1 MLSRLEYD
9 LCWEH
14 LRLGE
19 QPTALTIDGH
29 GETVD
34 ERRALLHEAWE
45 SLSDKGLVD
54 RRELDPALAGRFRV
68 LARPD
73 REVDARL
80 RLNQYGPRIRAVA
93 AALGRR
99 GVLAVLTSD
108 FLLLDTVE
116 PHELASRIVGLLPD
130 RDPPRAR
137 SITLRADLLDSAA
150 TSAGQSATRMEVVL
164 RDGGLSWRDAQRVGS
179 VLGNVVGMGQFGATS
194 RPESGRTAAR
204 RRGSYV
210 VSFYDTPEGRWQ
222 FTRRR
227 GWVTLTPADYL
238 RLSRAV
244 AELLNETAGGP
255 DHR

>member
-45 SLSDKGLVD
+45 SLADKGFVD
-54 RRELDPALAGRFRV
+54 RRELNPALAGRFRV

-80 RLNQYGPRIRAVA
+80 RLNRHGPRVRAMA
-93 AALGRR
+93 AAMGRH

-108 FLLLDTVE
+108 LLFLDSVE
-116 PHELASRIVGLLPD
+116 PHELAGRIVGLLPD

-137 SITLRADLLDSAA
+137 SITVRAELLDRAA
-150 TSAGQSATRMEVVL
+150 TSAGESAARMEVVL

-194 RPESGRTAAR
+194 RPERGRTAAR

-210 VSFYDTPEGRWQ
+210 VSFYDTPDGRWQ

-227 GWVTLTPADYL
+227 GWVTLTPADHI

-244 AELLNETAGGP
+244 AELLDETEGGT